1 VRDACLGAIGGGTVA
16 AVERVPHRARWRLAA
31 TVVVACL
38 WLLTGCDRDADAP
51 PATAPDATE
60 PTTDPAEPVSE
71 LETDAAERYP
81 EAVAAVRHFL
91 DTYVLEDGRVTRVEG
106 DTVSEGQAYG
116 LLLTVAVGDRAR
128 FDDVWRWTKEHL
140 QREDGLL
147 AWWWAEGEVVDER
160 VAPDADLDA
169 ARALFLAAERFDEP
183 SYAEE
188 GRRLASAIL
197 DDTTVEHEIG
207 TILTA
212 GEWAATDDRPMLNP
226 SYFSPRAF
234 DLLADETGDDRWRA
248 VAASAPV
255 VVEWLLDDD
264 AGIRLPPDWAVLA
277 GDRITPSTPPAGE
290 EGPAYYGLDAARV
303 PVRFAVSCREDDRAV
318 AARLWPVLSDLRA
331 DRLRSHHYLGGRP
344 SADQG
349 HPLSHVA
356 AAAAADAA
364 GSDEVEDLLA
374 EAELLDESDPSYYG
388 AAWVALGR
396 VKLTT
401 ELLGVC

>member
-1 VRDACLGAIGGGTVA
+1 VRDARLRAIGGRVTA
-16 AVERVPHRARWRLAA
+16 ALERLPVRGRRRIALTMVLAC
-31 TVVVACL
+31 V
-38 WLLTGCDRDADAP
+38 WLLTGCDRGADAP
-51 PATAPDATE
+51 PAPAPNATGPTAET
-60 PTTDPAEPVSE
+60 AETVSE
-71 LETDAAERYP
+71 LEREAAERYP
-81 EAVAAVRHFL
+81 DAVVAVRHFL
-91 DTYVLEDGRVTRVEG
+91 DTYVSEDGRVTRLEG

-116 LLLTVAVGDRAR
+116 LLLTVAVGDRVR
-128 FDDVWRWTKEHL
+128 FDRLWRWTREHL

-147 AWWWAEGEVVDER
+147 AWLWAEGEVVDER

-183 SYAEE
+183 SYADD
-188 GRRLASAIL
+188 GQRLAAAIL
-197 DDTTVEHEIG
+197 DYTTVEHEIG

-212 GEWAATDDRPMLNP
+212 GEWAATEDWPMLNP

-234 DLLADETGDDRWRA
+234 DLLAEGTGDERWDE
-248 VAASAPV
+248 VAASAPRV
-255 VVEWLLDDD
+255 LEWLLDEGE
-264 AGIRLPPDWAVLA
+264 GIRLPPDWAVLA

-303 PVRFAVSCREDDRAV
+303 PVRFGVSCREEDRAV

-331 DRLRSHHYLGGRP
+331 DGLRSHHYLGGRP
-344 SADQG
+344 SAEHG

-364 GSDEVEDLLA
+364 GSDAVDDLLD
-374 EAELLDESDPSYYG
+374 EAELLDESSPSYYG

-401 ELLGVC
+401 DLLGVC